1 MSARLAKGHGF
12 GAGTGQDEMRRERN
26 EPRGLEASPASP
38 AVREWCFFNQA
49 QRSSAH
55 IDGSVQLKM
64 RLLLEGV
71 ITTEAAVTVR
81 HRSLLGTS
89 TTNQVMYSRM
99 APPFSDL
106 IQQLEN
112 CVFNSDPQ
120 LWRVST

>member
-1 MSARLAKGHGF
+1 
-12 GAGTGQDEMRRERN
+12 MRRERN
-26 EPRGLEASPASP
+26 EPRGPASP
-38 AVREWCFFNQA
+38 AVREWCFFDQA

-64 RLLLEGV
+64 RLRLEGV
-71 ITTEAAVTVR
+71 ITTDAAETVG

-89 TTNQVMYSRM
+89 TTNQVMYSRL
-99 APPFSDL
+99 APPCSDL

-120 LWRVST
+120 LWRVGT